1 MIDPPFEKEKSVMAN
16 TNSPFGFSQYSG
28 TGSLPTYEQVVM
40 SIASANST
48 AIYYGDPVAQL
59 STGYIS
65 TVSIS
70 GSAAITGIFVGCKY
84 LSVSQKR
91 TVWSNYWPGSD
102 ANGDVTA
109 YVITD
114 PNAQFIVQTANSN
127 TTATAVGLTNVG
139 NNIGFAM
146 GTGNT
151 ANGISGADADQYTIN
166 TTSTLPF
173 RIVALAN
180 YTPGSTSPLST
191 INGNDPTTA
200 YNRIIVTFNNASTK
214 SLTGI

>member
-1 MIDPPFEKEKSVMAN
+1 MAN
-16 TNSPFGFSQYSG
+16 TNAPYGFRQYQG
-28 TGSLPTYEQVVM
+28 TGSAPTYEQTVM
-40 SIASANST
+40 SIASNNTT
-48 AIYYGDPVAQL
+48 AIFFGDPVAQL

-70 GSAAITGIFVGCKY
+70 GTAAITGIFVGCKY
-84 LSVSQKR
+84 LSVAQKR
-91 TVWSNYWPGSD
+91 VVWSNYWPGSD

-139 NNIGFAM
+139 NNIGFAI

-151 ANGISGADADQYTIN
+151 ANGISGAYADQYTIA
-166 TTSTLPF
+166 TTATYPF
-173 RIVALAN
+173 RIIALAN
-180 YTPGSTSPLST
+180 YTPGAVSPLVS
-191 INGNDPTTA
+191 INGNDNTSA
-200 YNRIIVTFNNASTK
+200 YNAIIVTFNNASTK